1 MRYTA
6 CIMSRQTGLRLGCE
20 YGVAGWCDEYRGID
34 SMLGDADVRKDT
46 VHVATAVQ
54 GAQNPRGRC
63 SSQNLSMEGH

>member
-1 MRYTA
+1 M
-6 CIMSRQTGLRLGCE
+6 
-20 YGVAGWCDEYRGID
+20 AGWCDEYRGID